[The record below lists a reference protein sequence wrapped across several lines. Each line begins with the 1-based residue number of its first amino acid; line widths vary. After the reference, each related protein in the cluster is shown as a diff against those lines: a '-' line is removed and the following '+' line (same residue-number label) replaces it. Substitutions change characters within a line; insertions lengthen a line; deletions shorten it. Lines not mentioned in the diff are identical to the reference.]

1 MASSSNSSSSA
12 PSLPAQT
19 PTTNVSSSPR
29 TLRIGT
35 RASALALAQTELFR
49 SLLARTAPT
58 VPTTV
63 HPMTT
68 AGDHNQTTPL
78 HALATNTPGGKSLWT
93 HELEARLLAG
103 ELDCIVHSLKDVPTT
118 LVPGCAV
125 RTAGPRHESRDC
137 VVMRSGRH
145 PCTTLADLPPG
156 SVVGTSSLRRAAMIR
171 RRWPDLVITD
181 VRGNVGTRLAK
192 LEDESKGYDALV
204 LAGAGVQRLG
214 FGHRVS
220 SWLSGQDGM
229 LAAVGQGALGIEFL
243 EGDKWVRDLVDGV
256 EEKRVGWACVAE
268 RGLLAEL
275 EGGCSVPVGVETE
288 WEDEKGEEEEDKHA
302 DENNNNS
309 HNHNHQTT
317 STPTQQTK
325 PTPSPSSPPNPTSPT
340 STKPPPQ
347 PHHSV
352 SSTSTS
358 TSTSSAGGGGTFH
371 LTALI
376 VSPDGKDSVSASR
389 REYVGSDAEADRCGR
404 ELARELVGRGAGRI
418 LEGIYRERREEGR

>member
-1 MASSSNSSSSA
+1 MASPPNSSSSA
-12 PSLPAQT
+12 AAAPPPPFRPSLPAQS
-19 PTTNVSSSPR
+19 PTNVSSPR

-58 VPTTV
+58 VPTTI

-103 ELDCIVHSLKDVPTT
+103 ELDCIIHSLKDVPTT
-118 LVPGCAV
+118 LVPGCVV

-145 PCTTLADLPPG
+145 PCVTLADLPSG

-171 RRWPDLVITD
+171 RRWPDLVIAD

-192 LEDESKGYDALV
+192 LEDETRGYDALV

-214 FGHRVS
+214 FDHRVS
-220 SWLSGQDGM
+220 SWLSGRDGM
-229 LAAVGQGALGIEFL
+229 LAAVGQGALGVEFL
-243 EGDKWVRDLVDGV
+243 DGDKWVRDLVDEV

-288 WEDEKGEEEEDKHA
+288 WEDDEEEGGEDKHA
-302 DENNNNS
+302 DIHDDHEKNPSDPPIPSNNAQEDLIS
-309 HNHNHQTT
+309 PPPPTT
-317 STPTQQTK
+317 TIPT
-325 PTPSPSSPPNPTSPT
+325 SSPL
-340 STKPPPQ
+340 
-347 PHHSV
+347 
-352 SSTSTS
+352 STSR
-358 TSTSSAGGGGTFH
+358 AGTLH
-371 LTALI
+371 LQALI
-376 VSPDGKDSVSASR
+376 VSPDGKDAISASR
-389 REYVGSDAEADRCGR
+389 RDHIASDAQADRCGR
-404 ELARELVGRGAGRI
+404 ELARELVTKGAGRI
-418 LEGIYRERREEGR
+418 LEEIYRGRREGAG